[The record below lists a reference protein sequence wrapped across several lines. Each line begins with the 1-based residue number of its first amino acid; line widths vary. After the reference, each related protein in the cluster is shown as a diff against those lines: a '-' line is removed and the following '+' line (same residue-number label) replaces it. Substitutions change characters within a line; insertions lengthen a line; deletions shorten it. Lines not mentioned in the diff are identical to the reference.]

1 MFRLD
6 KIVYEIIGESVLG
19 QLFSEK
25 KRKSEKF
32 SRTLYTHPAIFMVE
46 YALAQV
52 LLESG
57 VELNYVLGTSMGEF
71 CSAAIAGVMEA
82 EELLVLLLKQAE
94 LFENHCHEGGMF
106 AIIHDPS
113 LYDEISL
120 IHENSESASINFD
133 SHFVISG
140 ENSKLKI
147 IERFLKEKNI
157 LYQELPVS
165 YSFHSS
171 LIQRIEL

>member
-1 MFRLD
+1 
-6 KIVYEIIGESVLG
+6 
-19 QLFSEK
+19 
-25 KRKSEKF
+25 
-32 SRTLYTHPAIFMVE
+32 
-46 YALAQV
+46 
-52 LLESG
+52 
-57 VELNYVLGTSMGEF
+57 
-71 CSAAIAGVMEA
+71 
-82 EELLVLLLKQAE
+82 
-94 LFENHCHEGGMF
+94 MF

-147 IERFLKEKNI
+147 VERFLKEKNI